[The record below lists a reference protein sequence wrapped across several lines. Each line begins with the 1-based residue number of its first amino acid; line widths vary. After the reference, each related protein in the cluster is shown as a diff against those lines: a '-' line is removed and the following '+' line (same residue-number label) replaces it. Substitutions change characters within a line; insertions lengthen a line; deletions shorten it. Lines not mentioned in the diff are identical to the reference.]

1 MYTKI
6 CGYTA
11 LDHKGRMRHASVPLS
26 RSPSPIVNA
35 KQYESE
41 EVPLRYSYVRAS
53 NSFHRYGRSRRRNS
67 SWEHRRR
74 QSKNAST
81 EDSSLSSKEDLLD
94 YHANSLQ
101 KGKFC
106 RSGSDIWKLRSGCSS
121 SEDLLNDEYDVSDG
135 IVSSGIPE
143 TDGSVFSSQEDL
155 LEPQIKCSAN
165 VFKFV
170 RSSTS
175 GKGSSS
181 SSKFSTGE
189 GKKYLS
195 IEKRN
200 VLHKRKCMKPSDMV
214 SKNEVDSLKQTPA
227 SQTPDS
233 MCPTDLSSELA
244 ELSPIK
250 LKVQKAVVFT
260 VQRLVNHLSHVCDQ
274 VEVISNKCEIL
285 QDTFRALECEQHILS
300 IKISDLESQFEEKI
314 LSGSNV
320 GKPQSSSD
328 VLKQNKYNNE
338 SENQSQDLIF
348 DEKLKHAESNVLA
361 KNSVFAI
368 LTEIIIKGMP
378 FKISAVSFFQYRLI
392 HMSAMM

>member
-11 LDHKGRMRHASVPLS
+11 LDQKGRMRHASVPLS
-26 RSPSPIVNA
+26 RSPSPIVNV
-35 KQYESE
+35 KQYQSE

-53 NSFHRYGRSRRRNS
+53 NSFHRYGRSRKRNS
-67 SWEHRRR
+67 SWEQRRR
-74 QSKNAST
+74 QSRNAST
-81 EDSSLSSKEDLLD
+81 EDRSSLSSKEDLLD
-94 YHANSLQ
+94 YHPSSLR

-106 RSGSDIWKLRSGCSS
+106 RGGSDIWKLRSGCSS

-135 IVSSGIPE
+135 LVSSGIPE

-181 SSKFSTGE
+181 SSSKFSTGE
-189 GKKYLS
+189 GKKHLS
-195 IEKRN
+195 VEKRN
-200 VLHKRKCMKPSDMV
+200 VLHKRMCLKPGV
-214 SKNEVDSLKQTPA
+214 FSKNEVEDNLKQTPT

-233 MCPTDLSSELA
+233 LCTTDLSSELV

-274 VEVISNKCEIL
+274 VEVISNKCENL
-285 QDTFRALECEQHILS
+285 QDTFRALEYEQHILS
-300 IKISDLESQFEEKI
+300 IKIGDLESQFEDKM
-314 LSGSNV
+314 LSGS
-320 GKPQSSSD
+320 GISKPQSSSD
-328 VLKQNKYNNE
+328 VLKENKYSNE
-338 SENQSQDLIF
+338 NENLSQDLIV
-348 DEKLKHAESNVLA
+348 DEKLRHSESDVLA
-361 KNSVFAI
+361 KKSVFTI

-378 FKISAVSFFQYRLI
+378 FQISAVSFLQLI
-392 HMSAMM
+392 